1 MTVPVAAAR
10 SPRDFGVAKALVT
23 AEAVRCD
30 GDGANVGRPF
40 SRLLKKASLRA
51 KG

>member
-1 MTVPVAAAR
+1 LTVPVAAAR

-40 SRLLKKASLRA
+40 RGADAESSPT
-51 KG
+51 